1 MDSGGTTIVI
11 LSNKTIFKKI
21 KEQELIIEP
30 LKQSQL
36 QSASIDLRIGN
47 HFLTIDEYSTPL
59 ISLDKPAAYKE
70 IYKDHIIIP
79 PQAFVIGT
87 TIEVIKLPNNMS
99 AFVEGRSSIG
109 RLGLFIQNA
118 GWVDPGFEGHITLE
132 LYNANRVPIELK
144 AGRRICQLVLA
155 ALDQETT
162 PYIGKYYGQNKATE
176 TQVSLEEESEDVSL
190 KTKWKFKEF
199 D

>member
-1 MDSGGTTIVI
+1 MI
-11 LSNKTIFKKI
+11 LSNKTILKKI

-36 QSASIDLRIGN
+36 QLASIDLRIGN

-155 ALDQETT
+155 ALDQDTT

-176 TQVSLEEESEDVSL
+176 SQVYLDEESEDLSS
-190 KTKWKFKEF
+190 KREWRFKEF

>member
-11 LSNKTIFKKI
+11 LSNKTILKKI

-30 LKQSQL
+30 LKQYQL

-87 TIEVIKLPNNMS
+87 TIEAIKLPNNMS

-176 TQVSLEEESEDVSL
+176 SQVSLDEESEDVGL

>member
-1 MDSGGTTIVI
+1 MI
-11 LSNKTIFKKI
+11 LSSKTILKKI

-30 LKQSQL
+30 ITQSQL
-36 QSASIDLRIGN
+36 QPASIDLRIGN

-79 PQAFVIGT
+79 PQAFVLGT
-87 TIEVIKLPNNMS
+87 TLEVIKLPNNMS

-155 ALDQETT
+155 TLDQETT

-176 TQVSLEEESEDVSL
+176 SQVYLDEESEDLSP